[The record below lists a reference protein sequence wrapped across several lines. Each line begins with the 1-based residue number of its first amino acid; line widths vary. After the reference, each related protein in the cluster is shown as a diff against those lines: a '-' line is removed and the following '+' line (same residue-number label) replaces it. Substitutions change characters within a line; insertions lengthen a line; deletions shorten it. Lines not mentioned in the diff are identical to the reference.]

1 MEALWNFREPKKC
14 FTLWAIFIAIPIL
27 VNVLIWNSWVLPA
40 TARLRA
46 GEEIQKMTV
55 LKPKLEALLTQTHQL
70 FGGWEKSIFTKDDPS
85 RAMQVIQRLGTLS
98 HVDIKEIR
106 SKGQKFSE
114 KKAGQAKTD
123 LSGYSEMSMDLE
135 VRGSFGRLLRW
146 MNEVEKQGGLEIDS
160 WKLVPGGK
168 PGEPHKLTVGI
179 NVFLK

>member
-14 FTLWAIFIAIPIL
+14 FTFWAIFIAVPIL
-27 VNVLIWNSWVLPA
+27 VNVLIWKSWALPA

-70 FGGWEKSIFTKDDPS
+70 FGGWEKSVFTQDDPS

-98 HVDIKEIR
+98 RVDIKEIR

-114 KKAGQAKTD
+114 KKAPSRKMPLCTD
-123 LSGYSEMSMDLE
+123 QSLNRTSLTRDRVLSGVVMVNSLGAPALPE
-135 VRGSFGRLLRW
+135 RGIQAASR
-146 MNEVEKQGGLEIDS
+146 
-160 WKLVPGGK
+160 
-168 PGEPHKLTVGI
+168 HAAA
-179 NVFLK
+179 VFCGCAVACAS